1 MILIIV
7 LFKDSTH
14 SSMEYYT
21 SPIWFRHL
29 MCSTKGRVRQQYD
42 SSSSPMLNTRIL
54 GGKMKIKFLYVYMKC
69 NVYIGMFNF
78 FRVMKVNSCILLQ
91 HVKELNS
98 ALYF

>member
-1 MILIIV
+1 MILIFV

-29 MCSTKGRVRQQYD
+29 WCSTKGRVRLRCD

-54 GGKMKIKFLYVYMKC
+54 GGKNEDKSVYVYMKC
-69 NVYIGMFNF
+69 NVYIGMLSF
-78 FRVMKVNSCILLQ
+78 FRVR
-91 HVKELNS
+91 
-98 ALYF
+98 